1 MATTAQVKM
10 LTRLGS
16 RALDVAAGD
25 EVACAWLGAT
35 DKRNERGGIDAA
47 VLSNAEV
54 GEVKAGLEHIIAT
67 PRCAHCHEPNP
78 RGDCVTVRYYDD
90 VYGPSCGLS

>member
-1 MATTAQVKM
+1 MATRAQQTM
-10 LTRLGS
+10 LARLGG
-16 RALDVAAGD
+16 RALAVAPGD

-35 DKRNERGGIDAA
+35 DKRTERGGVDAG

-54 GEVKAGLEHIIAT
+54 DEVKAGLEHIIAT
-67 PRCAHCHEPNP
+67 PRCSHCHEPNP
-78 RGDCVTVRYYDD
+78 RGDCITVRYFDD